1 MNRQIKNR
9 SLFSRFC
16 FKPSVSILLLAAFAS
31 PLVYANDSD
40 DGWATVG
47 DGWEAVNSSANP
59 NTSAGNNLKAHSPE
73 NADSRAIEESLQ
85 EFSQSQARALI
96 FDVETNDN
104 DESEV
109 EVISNPVVVN
119 SETRNSR
126 QSDENLDMFVGQ
138 ILMLGKVDV
147 SRVAI
152 GNGSIVRAEILK
164 TDELLL
170 IGQQEGSTSL
180 RLWNKDN
187 TQSSYNIRVE
197 AQDPETR
204 VRMERMVRMRV
215 RMVEFNKRAIG
226 ELGIDWGNGG
236 VANGPTFA
244 FAGDAISNNLFRP
257 ANEAIAGLP
266 NSVEPFAGFL
276 GIATEVT
283 SRINFLAGNG
293 DAVTLAEPVL
303 SAMNGGRASFLAG
316 GEIPFQSVGADGQT
330 SVEFKEYGIRLN
342 VAPSIDSGGNIRTS
356 VETEISQVDAAVSIN
371 GTPGLLTRRA
381 QTEVNV
387 RSGETIVLAG
397 LLSSENSNDTSGIP
411 GIRNL
416 PIIGRFFSTHGKS
429 NEVRELV
436 IFITPEVVDP
446 ENLVDTN
453 SRRMYD
459 LGTKRVDAIRSALP
473 LME

>member
-1 MNRQIKNR
+1 
-9 SLFSRFC
+9 
-16 FKPSVSILLLAAFAS
+16 
-31 PLVYANDSD
+31 
-40 DGWATVG
+40 
-47 DGWEAVNSSANP
+47 
-59 NTSAGNNLKAHSPE
+59 
-73 NADSRAIEESLQ
+73 
-85 EFSQSQARALI
+85 
-96 FDVETNDN
+96 
-104 DESEV
+104 
-109 EVISNPVVVN
+109 
-119 SETRNSR
+119 
-126 QSDENLDMFVGQ
+126 
-138 ILMLGKVDV
+138 
-147 SRVAI
+147 
-152 GNGSIVRAEILK
+152 
-164 TDELLL
+164 
-170 IGQQEGSTSL
+170 
-180 RLWNKDN
+180 
-187 TQSSYNIRVE
+187 
-197 AQDPETR
+197 
-204 VRMERMVRMRV
+204 
-215 RMVEFNKRAIG
+215 
-226 ELGIDWGNGG
+226 
-236 VANGPTFA
+236 
-244 FAGDAISNNLFRP
+244 
-257 ANEAIAGLP
+257 
-266 NSVEPFAGFL
+266 
-276 GIATEVT
+276 
-283 SRINFLAGNG
+283 
-293 DAVTLAEPVL
+293 
-303 SAMNGGRASFLAG
+303 
-316 GEIPFQSVGADGQT
+316 VGADGQT